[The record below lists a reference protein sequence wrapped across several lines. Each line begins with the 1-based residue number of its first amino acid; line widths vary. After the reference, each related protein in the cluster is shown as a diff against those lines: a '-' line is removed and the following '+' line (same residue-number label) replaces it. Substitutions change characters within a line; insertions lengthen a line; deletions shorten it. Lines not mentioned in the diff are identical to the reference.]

1 MSWPHSL
8 RPISPPRPVLACRL
22 SGRSCWWLNS
32 WGDRTAWGSKSIQ
45 LSSCSTSRCCSLTR
59 CPSRRSCSSSKRLR
73 CNPLNVMSPG
83 GDRVRLEA
91 RVAEKSFR
99 TASGQSAPVIADLS
113 FALEEGETGALIGPS
128 GCGKS
133 TLLRILAGL
142 DRNFEG
148 SVHIP
153 THGRVGMV
161 FQEPRL
167 LPWRS
172 VEDNVRLAA
181 PDASEAEVAAL
192 FAALGLS
199 EHRTHFPGELSIG
212 LARRAALARAFAV
225 RPTLLLLDEPFV
237 SLDAP
242 LARQLQRD
250 LARLVESRGMITV
263 IVTHDVDE
271 AVALADRIFV
281 LSARPAHVVDEIRVT
296 SPRAMSDEDRK
307 TIAARIEALRD
318 LG

>member
-1 MSWPHSL
+1 
-8 RPISPPRPVLACRL
+8 
-22 SGRSCWWLNS
+22 
-32 WGDRTAWGSKSIQ
+32 
-45 LSSCSTSRCCSLTR
+45 
-59 CPSRRSCSSSKRLR
+59 
-73 CNPLNVMSPG
+73 
-83 GDRVRLEA
+83 VRLEA

-99 TASGQSAPVIADLS
+99 TAAGQSVPVIANLS

-133 TLLRILAGL
+133 TLMRILAGL
-142 DRNFEG
+142 DRNFDG

-153 THGRVGMV
+153 TDGKVGMV

-181 PDASEAEVAAL
+181 PDATEAEVTAL

-199 EHRTHFPGELSIG
+199 EHRVHFPGELSIG

-250 LARLVESRGMITV
+250 LAKLVDSRGMIAV
-263 IVTHDVDE
+263 LVTHDVDE
-271 AVALADRIFV
+271 AIALADRIFV
-281 LSARPAHVVDEIRVT
+281 LSARPTHVVGEIQVMN
-296 SPRAMSDEDRK
+296 PRAAMSGEERK
-307 TIAARIEALRD
+307 AIAARIDALRD
-318 LG
+318 EG

>member
-1 MSWPHSL
+1 
-8 RPISPPRPVLACRL
+8 
-22 SGRSCWWLNS
+22 
-32 WGDRTAWGSKSIQ
+32 
-45 LSSCSTSRCCSLTR
+45 
-59 CPSRRSCSSSKRLR
+59 
-73 CNPLNVMSPG
+73 MSPVG
-83 GDRVRLEA
+83 GRARLEA
-91 RVAEKSFR
+91 RVAKKSYR
-99 TASGQSAPVIADLS
+99 TASGQSVPVIAGLS
-113 FALEEGETGALIGPS
+113 FALEQGETGALIGPS

-133 TLLRILAGL
+133 TLMRILASL

-153 THGRVGMV
+153 AHSRVGMV

-181 PDASEAEVAAL
+181 PEASEAEVAAV
-192 FAALGLS
+192 FATLGLS
-199 EHRTHFPGELSIG
+199 EHRTHFPGELSVG

-250 LARLVESRGMITV
+250 LAKLVESRGMITV
-263 IVTHDVDE
+263 LVTHDVDE
-271 AVALADRIFV
+271 AIALADRIFV
-281 LSARPAHVVDEIRVT
+281 LSSRPAHVVGEIRIK
-296 SPRAMSDEDRK
+296 SPRAAMSGEEGQAV
-307 TIAARIEALRD
+307 AARIEALRGLD
-318 LG
+318 

>member
-1 MSWPHSL
+1 MS
-8 RPISPPRPVLACRL
+8 PV
-22 SGRSCWWLNS
+22 
-32 WGDRTAWGSKSIQ
+32 GDRA
-45 LSSCSTSRCCSLTR
+45 
-59 CPSRRSCSSSKRLR
+59 
-73 CNPLNVMSPG
+73 
-83 GDRVRLEA
+83 RLEA
-91 RVAEKSFR
+91 RVVRKSFR
-99 TASGQSAPVIADLS
+99 AASGQSVPVIANLS

-133 TLLRILAGL
+133 TLMRILAGL
-142 DRNFEG
+142 DRNFDG

-153 THGRVGMV
+153 ANGRVGMV

-181 PDASEAEVAAL
+181 PEASEAEVGAL

-199 EHRTHFPGELSIG
+199 DHRTHFPGELSVG

-250 LARLVESRGMITV
+250 LTMLVESRGIITV
-263 IVTHDVDE
+263 LVTHDVGE
-271 AVALADRIFV
+271 AIALADQIFV
-281 LSARPAHVVDEIRVT
+281 LSARPTHVVGQIQIMR
-296 SPRAMSDEDRK
+296 PRAAMSDEERK
-307 TIAARIEALRD
+307 AVAARIEALREPD
-318 LG
+318 

>member
-1 MSWPHSL
+1 MNVT
-8 RPISPPRPVLACRL
+8 SPV
-22 SGRSCWWLNS
+22 
-32 WGDRTAWGSKSIQ
+32 GDRA
-45 LSSCSTSRCCSLTR
+45 
-59 CPSRRSCSSSKRLR
+59 
-73 CNPLNVMSPG
+73 
-83 GDRVRLEA
+83 RLEA
-91 RVAEKSFR
+91 RVAKKSFR

-133 TLLRILAGL
+133 TLMRILAGL
-142 DRNFEG
+142 DRNFDG
-148 SVHIP
+148 SVKVP
-153 THGRVGMV
+153 ANGRVGMV

-181 PDASEAEVAAL
+181 PEASEAEVAAL
-192 FAALGLS
+192 FTALGLS
-199 EHRTHFPGELSIG
+199 QHRTHFPGELSVG

-237 SLDAP
+237 SLDGP

-250 LARLVESRGMITV
+250 LAKLVETRGIITV
-263 IVTHDVDE
+263 LVTHDVEE

-281 LSARPAHVVDEIRVT
+281 LSPRPARVVGEIKIAR
-296 SPRAMSDEDRK
+296 SRAAMSGEERK
-307 TIAARIEALRD
+307 AVVARIEALREA
-318 LG
+318 G

>member
-1 MSWPHSL
+1 
-8 RPISPPRPVLACRL
+8 
-22 SGRSCWWLNS
+22 
-32 WGDRTAWGSKSIQ
+32 
-45 LSSCSTSRCCSLTR
+45 
-59 CPSRRSCSSSKRLR
+59 
-73 CNPLNVMSPG
+73 LNVTSPV
-83 GDRVRLEA
+83 GDLARLEA
-91 RVAEKSFR
+91 RVAVKSFR
-99 TASGQSAPVIADLS
+99 TASGQSVPAISNLS
-113 FALEEGETGALIGPS
+113 FTLDEGETGALIGPS

-133 TLLRILAGL
+133 TLMRILAGL

-153 THGRVGMV
+153 AHGRVGMV

-181 PDASEAEVAAL
+181 PDADEADIAAL

-199 EHRTHFPGELSIG
+199 EHRTHYPGELSLG

-250 LARLVESRGMITV
+250 LVRLVESRGMITV
-263 IVTHDVDE
+263 LVTHDVDE

-281 LSARPAHVVDEIRVT
+281 LSPRPAHVVGEIRIAT
-296 SPRAMSDEDRK
+296 PRAAMSGEERRAV
-307 TIAARIEALRD
+307 AARIEALREPD
-318 LG
+318 

>member
-1 MSWPHSL
+1 MS
-8 RPISPPRPVLACRL
+8 PV
-22 SGRSCWWLNS
+22 
-32 WGDRTAWGSKSIQ
+32 GDRA
-45 LSSCSTSRCCSLTR
+45 
-59 CPSRRSCSSSKRLR
+59 
-73 CNPLNVMSPG
+73 
-83 GDRVRLEA
+83 RLEA
-91 RVAEKSFR
+91 RVPKKFFR
-99 TASGQSAPVIADLS
+99 TASGQSVPVIADLS

-133 TLLRILAGL
+133 TLMRILAGL
-142 DRNFEG
+142 DRNFDG
-148 SVHIP
+148 SVHVP
-153 THGRVGMV
+153 ARGRVGMV

-181 PDASEAEVAAL
+181 PDASEAEITAL

-242 LARQLQRD
+242 LARQLQGD
-250 LARLVESRGMITV
+250 LAKLVESRGIITV
-263 IVTHDVDE
+263 LVTHDIDE

-281 LSARPAHVVDEIRVT
+281 LSPRPAHVVGEIRVPN
-296 SPRAMSDEDRK
+296 PRATMSSEERRE
-307 TIAARIEALRD
+307 IAARIEALREA
-318 LG
+318 G

>member
-1 MSWPHSL
+1 MS
-8 RPISPPRPVLACRL
+8 RV
-22 SGRSCWWLNS
+22 
-32 WGDRTAWGSKSIQ
+32 GDPA
-45 LSSCSTSRCCSLTR
+45 
-59 CPSRRSCSSSKRLR
+59 
-73 CNPLNVMSPG
+73 
-83 GDRVRLEA
+83 RLEA
-91 RVAEKSFR
+91 RVARKSFR
-99 TASGQSAPVIADLS
+99 TASGQSVPVIADLS
-113 FALEEGETGALIGPS
+113 FVLKEGETGALIGPS

-133 TLLRILAGL
+133 TLMRILAGL
-142 DRNFEG
+142 DRDFEG

-181 PDASEAEVAAL
+181 PDVSEAEVAAL

-199 EHRTHFPGELSIG
+199 DHRTHFPGELSVG
-212 LARRAALARAFAV
+212 LARRTALARAFAV

-242 LARQLQRD
+242 LALQLQRD

-263 IVTHDVDE
+263 LVTHDVDE
-271 AVALADRIFV
+271 AIALADRIFV
-281 LSARPAHVVDEIRVT
+281 LSARPAHVVDEIWIT
-296 SPRAMSDEDRK
+296 TPRAAISDEERK
-307 TIAARIEALRD
+307 AVAARIEALRYAP
-318 LG
+318 

>member
-1 MSWPHSL
+1 
-8 RPISPPRPVLACRL
+8 
-22 SGRSCWWLNS
+22 
-32 WGDRTAWGSKSIQ
+32 
-45 LSSCSTSRCCSLTR
+45 
-59 CPSRRSCSSSKRLR
+59 
-73 CNPLNVMSPG
+73 
-83 GDRVRLEA
+83 VRLEA

-99 TASGQSAPVIADLS
+99 AAAGQSVPVIANLS

-133 TLLRILAGL
+133 TLMRILAGL
-142 DRNFEG
+142 DRNFDG

-153 THGRVGMV
+153 AHGKVGMV

-181 PDASEAEVAAL
+181 PDATEAEVTTL

-199 EHRTHFPGELSIG
+199 EHRAHFPGELSIG

-242 LARQLQRD
+242 LARQLQGD
-250 LARLVESRGMITV
+250 LARLVESRRMIV
-263 IVTHDVDE
+263 VLVTHDVDE
-271 AVALADRIFV
+271 AIALADRIFV
-281 LSARPAHVVDEIRVT
+281 LSARPTHVVGEIRVEN
-296 SPRAMSDEDRK
+296 PRAAMSNEERQAV
-307 TIAARIEALRD
+307 AARIDALRD
-318 LG
+318 AA

>member
-1 MSWPHSL
+1 
-8 RPISPPRPVLACRL
+8 
-22 SGRSCWWLNS
+22 
-32 WGDRTAWGSKSIQ
+32 
-45 LSSCSTSRCCSLTR
+45 
-59 CPSRRSCSSSKRLR
+59 
-73 CNPLNVMSPG
+73 MSPG

-99 TASGQSAPVIADLS
+99 TASGQDAPVIAGLS
-113 FALEEGETGALIGPS
+113 FALEQGETGALIGPS

-192 FAALGLS
+192 FTALGLS

-263 IVTHDVDE
+263 LITHDVDE
-271 AVALADRIFV
+271 AIALADRIFV
-281 LSARPAHVVDEIRVT
+281 LSARPAHVVGEIQVTRPRVG
-296 SPRAMSDEDRK
+296 MSGEELK
-307 TIAARIEALRD
+307 AVAARIEALRD
-318 LG
+318 SG

>member
-1 MSWPHSL
+1 
-8 RPISPPRPVLACRL
+8 
-22 SGRSCWWLNS
+22 
-32 WGDRTAWGSKSIQ
+32 
-45 LSSCSTSRCCSLTR
+45 
-59 CPSRRSCSSSKRLR
+59 
-73 CNPLNVMSPG
+73 MSPG
-83 GDRVRLEA
+83 GDRARLEA

-99 TASGQSAPVIADLS
+99 TASGQSVPVLANLS

-133 TLLRILAGL
+133 TLMRILAGL
-142 DRNFEG
+142 DRNFDG
-148 SVHIP
+148 LVDVP
-153 THGRVGMV
+153 AHGRVGMV

-181 PDASEAEVAAL
+181 PKASEAEVAAL
-192 FAALGLS
+192 FTALGLS
-199 EHRTHFPGELSIG
+199 EHRTHFPGELSVG

-237 SLDAP
+237 SLDGP

-250 LARLVESRGMITV
+250 LAKLVETRGMITV
-263 IVTHDVDE
+263 LVTHDVDE

-281 LSARPAHVVDEIRVT
+281 LSPRPAHVVGEIRVA
-296 SPRAMSDEDRK
+296 SPRAAMSSKESQA
-307 TIAARIEALRD
+307 ILAQIEAVREA
-318 LG
+318 G

>member
-1 MSWPHSL
+1 MS
-8 RPISPPRPVLACRL
+8 RA
-22 SGRSCWWLNS
+22 
-32 WGDRTAWGSKSIQ
+32 GDRA
-45 LSSCSTSRCCSLTR
+45 
-59 CPSRRSCSSSKRLR
+59 
-73 CNPLNVMSPG
+73 
-83 GDRVRLEA
+83 RLEA
-91 RVAEKSFR
+91 RVAKKSFR
-99 TASGQSAPVIADLS
+99 TASGQSVPVLADLS
-113 FALEEGETGALIGPS
+113 FVLEGGETGALIGPS

-133 TLLRILAGL
+133 TVMRILAGL
-142 DRNFEG
+142 DRDFEG
-148 SVHIP
+148 SVRIP

-181 PDASEAEVAAL
+181 PNASEAEVAAL

-199 EHRTHFPGELSIG
+199 DHRTHFPGELSVG
-212 LARRAALARAFAV
+212 LARRTALARAFAV

-263 IVTHDVDE
+263 LVTHDIDE
-271 AVALADRIFV
+271 AIALADRIFV
-281 LSARPAHVVDEIRVT
+281 LSARPSHVLGEIRVT
-296 SPRAMSDEDRK
+296 SPRAAMSDEDRK

-318 LG
+318 AG